1 MPWTLANCQEFQ
13 VRTNLFCTFIVQDED
28 FPSSSLGHC
37 AFISFDEKSLATMFN
52 EACEDVLRNFFEIR
66 RNYMM
71 DQGSFK
77 MFG

>member
-1 MPWTLANCQEFQ
+1 
-13 VRTNLFCTFIVQDED
+13 
-28 FPSSSLGHC
+28 
-37 AFISFDEKSLATMFN
+37 MFN
-52 EACEDVLRNFFEIR
+52 EACEALLKKMLEIR